1 MNNENWTDNTEAN
14 EDAVFLTQE
23 EYDLDRIEVIP
34 THIGGVWNIT
44 HMCVDFTQSKTDV
57 SEYYYN
63 PELDVFGNKDD
74 WVCKDGWERIV
85 VNASLPAQEVDKIFF
100 KLFPKKA

>member
-1 MNNENWTDNTEAN
+1 MINENG
-14 EDAVFLTQE
+14 V
-23 EYDLDRIEVIP
+23 EVIP

-44 HMCVDFTQSKTDV
+44 HMCVDFTKSMKGV

-85 VNASLPAQEVDKIFF
+85 VDETLTAQEVDKIFF